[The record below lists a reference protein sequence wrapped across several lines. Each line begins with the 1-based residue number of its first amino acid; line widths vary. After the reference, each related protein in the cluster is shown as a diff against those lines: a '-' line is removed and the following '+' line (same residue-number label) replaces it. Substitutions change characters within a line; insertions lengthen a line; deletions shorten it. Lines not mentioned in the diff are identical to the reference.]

1 MLLVSKPGVT
11 SSSKHLS
18 RGLTLLELLMGMA
31 IVALMF
37 GMALPALSSMMERYT
52 AKIYMDNLHNALLL
66 AYSEAIARKSN
77 VVVCPRQS
85 VDSIQCHSGSLG
97 DDNNAANIW
106 KQGFLVFVD
115 RSDSQTPSYTSI
127 DAADG
132 DQLIKAFDGMES
144 GAGFLVSGSSGSG
157 QLGYVRFNSRGG
169 SSPSTPSFLMCLTD
183 SGANRLFS
191 AYMALSY
198 GRVRVA
204 GKTEAEDECGD
215 AGL

>member
-1 MLLVSKPGVT
+1 
-11 SSSKHLS
+11 
-18 RGLTLLELLMGMA
+18 MGMA

-97 DDNNAANIW
+97 SNENEAKIW

-115 RSDSQTPSYTSI
+115 RSGSGETYTSI
-127 DAADG
+127 DVADG
-132 DQLIKAFDGMES
+132 DQLIRAFDSTES
-144 GAGFLVSGSSGSG
+144 DAGFLVTGSNVSG

-169 SSPSTPSFLMCLTD
+169 SKPNTGSFLMCLTD

-191 AYMALSY
+191 AYMPLNF
-198 GRVRVA
+198 GRVLVA
-204 GKTEAEDECGD
+204 GKTEAEGECGD